1 MYHYNGTT
9 FHDIF
14 GGNERKIIT
23 MQVWGLLLDVA
34 G

>member
-9 FHDIF
+9 FHEIF
-14 GGNERKIIT
+14 SGDESKIIM
-23 MQVWGLLLDVA
+23 MQMQDLLLDVA